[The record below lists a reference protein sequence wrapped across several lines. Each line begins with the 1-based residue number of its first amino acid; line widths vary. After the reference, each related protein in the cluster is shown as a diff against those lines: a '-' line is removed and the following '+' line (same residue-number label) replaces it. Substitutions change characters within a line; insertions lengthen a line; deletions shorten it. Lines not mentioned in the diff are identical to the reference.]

1 LLTLRDVKVNGPRYK
16 VIALGKDL
24 QADILPP
31 PEYILEAY
39 ALTMEIPYVEQKEH
53 RERIIA
59 KGQQLKDDFETRLAF
74 WEKNMPDPEMLK
86 LLLEEAAPPARG
98 FSAPRDD
105 TARASCG
112 NVAKSDFLL

>member
-1 LLTLRDVKVNGPRYK
+1 MLTLWDVKVNGPRYK

-74 WEKNMPDPEMLK
+74 WEKKHAGSGNAQV
-86 LLLEEAAPPARG
+86 AA
-98 FSAPRDD
+98 
-105 TARASCG
+105 
-112 NVAKSDFLL
+112 

>member
-1 LLTLRDVKVNGPRYK
+1 

-39 ALTMEIPYVEQKEH
+39 ALAMEILDVEKEEH

-74 WEKNMPDPEMLK
+74 WEKTCRIRRCSGCCLRRLHRQLVISLTFEILNFFQL
-86 LLLEEAAPPARG
+86 
-98 FSAPRDD
+98 
-105 TARASCG
+105 
-112 NVAKSDFLL
+112 

>member
-1 LLTLRDVKVNGPRYK
+1 MIRLSLRGKFNLLIACFIFGFIAFGSYCLLTLRDVKVNGPRYK

-39 ALTMEIPYVEQKEH
+39 ALTMEILDVEQKEH

-59 KGQQLKDDFETRLAF
+59 KGGGANF
-74 WEKNMPDPEMLK
+74 
-86 LLLEEAAPPARG
+86 
-98 FSAPRDD
+98 
-105 TARASCG
+105 
-112 NVAKSDFLL
+112 FL